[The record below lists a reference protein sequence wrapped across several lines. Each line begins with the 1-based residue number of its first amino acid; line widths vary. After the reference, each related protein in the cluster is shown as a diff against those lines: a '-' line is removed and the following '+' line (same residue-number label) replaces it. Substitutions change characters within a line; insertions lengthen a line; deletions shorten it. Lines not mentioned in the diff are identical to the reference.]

1 MPEQFIH
8 LRLHTEYSIVDGLV
22 RIDEL
27 VKKTAAMAMPAVALT
42 DHSNLFGLI
51 KFYTAAMR
59 SGIKPICGC
68 DVLVENE
75 ENPQRPCPLVL
86 LVRNK
91 EGYRNLT
98 ELISRAYTEKS
109 TSSLLTVRREWVAQH
124 SEGLIALSAGR
135 DGEIGRHLLEDG
147 EDKAAA
153 ALAQWMGWFPGN
165 FYMELH
171 RCGREGEERYIDAA
185 VTLASKMGCP
195 VVATNDVRFID
206 REDFEAHEARV
217 CINERR
223 TLDDPRRSHNYT
235 EQQYLRSAAEMEELF
250 SDLPEAIANT
260 RAIAMCCN
268 LDLELGKPY
277 LPNYPIPENYTVE
290 EFFLEISKEG
300 LNKRLKKIFAKLTPE
315 SDELA
320 LKIKPY
326 YERLDFELN
335 VINQMG
341 FPGYFLI
348 VMEFI
353 QWAKDNDIP
362 VGPGRGSG
370 AGSIVA
376 YALGITDLDPLRYDL
391 LFERFLNPERVS
403 MPDFDVD
410 FCMDGRDRVIAHVA
424 DLYGKE
430 AVSQI
435 ITFGTMA
442 AKAVVRD
449 VARVQGKSYGLADKL
464 SKLIP
469 FEPGMT
475 LTKALEQEPALQ
487 EFIDGDEDA
496 QEIMEMA
503 FKLEG
508 ITRNVGKH
516 AGGVVIAPTK
526 LTDFSPLYC
535 DENGEGLVTQF
546 DKNDVETAGLVKFD
560 FLGLR
565 TLTII
570 DWAIKMI
577 NAQEFADGSSTLD
590 ITEIPL
596 DDRKV
601 YDLLQRGETTAVF
614 QLESRGMK
622 DLIKRLLPSRFEDI
636 IALVA
641 LFRPGPLQSGMVDD
655 FINRK
660 HGRADVDYPHPELEP
675 VLSNTYGVILYQEQ
689 VMQIAQV
696 LASYSLGGADMLRRA
711 MGKKK
716 PEEMA
721 KQRDLFMEGAATRS
735 IDPKQAG
742 SIFDLMEKFA
752 GYGFNKSHSAAYA
765 LVSYQ
770 TAWLK
775 EHYPAYFMAA
785 VLSAD
790 MQNTD
795 KVVTLIEECRQMK
808 LPLVVPD
815 VNLGEFNFTVNVNR
829 EIVYGLGAIKGLGEG
844 PVASII
850 AARKAGGKF
859 VSLLDFCQR
868 VDARSVNKRTLEA
881 LIKAG
886 ALDSLQSGSKDQA
899 RASLFAAIA
908 ETTKA
913 AEQSSRNEAIGV
925 QDMFGEIS
933 PATVPTSAGS
943 GLQTRARP
951 WSEQQRLANE
961 RETLGLYLS
970 GHPID
975 EFLPEIGRMTR
986 DRLANLKP
994 ERESQLVAGLVVST
1008 RTMKSK
1014 RGDTIAFVVLDDR
1027 SARLEVSVFGREYEQ
1042 FRDLLQK
1049 DSILVIDCFVSVDD
1063 YSGAMRGRTKHI
1075 VGLDQARALFAKGL
1089 ELHLHSDYLMPDFTQ
1104 TLTRILE
1111 AHRPAPV
1118 DTDVAPVQSPPEREG
1133 KTRTPSSLAQTQSAC
1148 PVRIYYERRGS
1159 KGCVQLGEQWSVL
1172 PSQGLLQRLQEEFGR
1187 ARVRLNYQQ

>member
-1 MPEQFIH
+1 MTEQFVH

-42 DHSNLFGLI
+42 DHANLFGMI
-51 KFYTAAMR
+51 KFYSAAMR

-75 ENPQRPCPLVL
+75 DNLQRPCPLVL
-86 LVRNK
+86 LVRDK
-91 EGYRNLT
+91 VGYRNLT

-109 TSSLLTVRREWVAQH
+109 TSGLLTVRREWVAQH
-124 SEGLIALSAGR
+124 AEGLIALSAGR
-135 DGEIGRHLLEDG
+135 DGEIGRYLLEDG
-147 EDKAAA
+147 EEKAAA
-153 ALAQWMGWFPGN
+153 ALEQWMEWFPGN
-165 FYMELH
+165 FYLELH

-185 VTLASKMGCP
+185 VTLASKMRCP

-260 RAIAMCCN
+260 RAIALSCN

-290 EFFLEISKEG
+290 EFFLEVSKKG
-300 LNKRLKKIFAKLTPE
+300 LAKRLTKIFAKVLPD
-315 SDELA
+315 SDEMTA
-320 LKIKPY
+320 KIKPY

-353 QWAKDNDIP
+353 QWARDNDIP

-577 NAQEFADGSSTLD
+577 NAQEFADGTSQLD

-596 DDRKV
+596 DDKNV

-660 HGRADVDYPHPELEP
+660 HGRAAVDYPHPELEP
-675 VLSNTYGVILYQEQ
+675 VLANTYGVILYQEQ

-696 LASYSLGGADMLRRA
+696 LANYSLGGADMLRRA

-716 PEEMA
+716 AEEMA
-721 KQRDLFMEGAATRS
+721 KQRDLFLEGAAQRN

-775 EHYPAYFMAA
+775 EHYPSYFMAA

-844 PVASII
+844 PVTSII

-881 LIKAG
+881 LVKAG

-899 RASLFAAIA
+899 RASLFASIA
-908 ETTKA
+908 ETVRA

-933 PATVPTSAGS
+933 PASSPASAGA
-943 GLQTRARP
+943 QKRVRP
-951 WSEQQRLANE
+951 WSEQVRLANE

-975 EFLPEIGRMTR
+975 EFLPELGRMTR

-1014 RGDTIAFVVLDDR
+1014 RGETIAFVVLDDR

-1049 DSILVIDCFVSVDD
+1049 DAILVIDCFVSVDD

-1104 TLTRILE
+1104 SLTRILE
-1111 AHRPAPV
+1111 AHRQV
-1118 DTDVAPVQSPPEREG
+1118 DVVPEALQSQGAPEREG
-1133 KTRTPSSLAQTQSAC
+1133 KKRTPSSLAQAHSAC

-1172 PSQGLLQRLQEEFGR
+1172 PSQALLHRLQEEFGR

>member
-1 MPEQFIH
+1 MSEQFIH
-8 LRLHTEYSIVDGLV
+8 LRLHTEYSIIDGLV

-27 VKKTAAMAMPAVALT
+27 VEKAADMAMPAVALT
-42 DHSNLFGLI
+42 DHANLFGLI
-51 KFYTAAMR
+51 KFYSAAM
-59 SGIKPICGC
+59 SAGIKPICGC
-68 DVLVENE
+68 DVLIENE
-75 ENPQRPCPLVL
+75 DNPQRPTPLVL

-91 EGYRNLT
+91 VGYRNLT

-124 SEGLIALSAGR
+124 AEGLIALSGGR
-135 DGEIGRHLLEDG
+135 DGEIGRYLLEG
-147 EDKAAA
+147 EDKAARV
-153 ALAQWMGWFPGN
+153 LAQWMECFPGS
-165 FYMELH
+165 FYLELH
-171 RCGREGEERYIDAA
+171 RCGREGEERYVDAA
-185 VTLASKMGCP
+185 VALASRMNCP

-223 TLDDPRRSHNYT
+223 TLDDPRRSHNYS
-235 EQQYLRSAAEMEELF
+235 EQQYLRSAGEMEALF

-268 LDLELGKPY
+268 LDLELGKPF
-277 LPNYPIPENYTVE
+277 LPNYPIPEHYTVE
-290 EFFLEISKEG
+290 EYFLEVSKKG
-300 LNKRLKKIFAKLTPE
+300 LDKRLAKIYANLATDSPE
-315 SDELA
+315 YGLA
-320 LKIKPY
+320 TKPY

-353 QWAKDNDIP
+353 QWARDNGIP

-410 FCMDGRDRVIAHVA
+410 FCMDGRDRVIQHVA

-449 VARVQGKSYGLADKL
+449 VARVQGKSYALADKL

-475 LTKALEQEPALQ
+475 LSKALEQEPALQ

-503 FKLEG
+503 YKLEG

-577 NAQEFADGSSTLD
+577 NAQEFAKGEAPLD

-601 YDLLQRGETTAVF
+601 YELLQRGETTAVF

-660 HGRADVDYPHPELEP
+660 HGRANVDYPHPDLEP

-696 LASYSLGGADMLRRA
+696 LANYSLGGADMLRRA

-721 KQRDLFMEGAATRS
+721 KQRDLFMEGAAQRD
-735 IDPKQAG
+735 IEPKLAG

-815 VNLGEFNFTVNVNR
+815 VNLGEFNFTVNANR

-844 PVASII
+844 PVANII
-850 AARKAGGKF
+850 AARKTGGPF

-868 VDARSVNKRTLEA
+868 VDSRSVNKRTLEA
-881 LIKAG
+881 LVKAG
-886 ALDSLQSGSKDQA
+886 ALDSLQPGTKDQA

-913 AEQSSRNEAIGV
+913 AEQSSRNAAIGV

-933 PATVPTSAGS
+933 PVHTPASIGAASRP
-943 GLQTRARP
+943 RARP
-951 WSEQQRLANE
+951 WSEQHRLASE

-975 EFLPEIGRMTR
+975 EFLPELGRMTK

-1027 SARLEVSVFGREYEQ
+1027 SARLEVSIFGKEYEQ

-1063 YSGAMRGRTKHI
+1063 YSGAMRGRAKHI
-1075 VGLDQARALFAKGL
+1075 VNLDQARALFAKGL
-1089 ELHLHSDYLMPDFTQ
+1089 ELHLHSDYLMPNFTQ
-1104 TLTRILE
+1104 TLSQILAQYRVPQALPE
-1111 AHRPAPV
+1111 
-1118 DTDVAPVQSPPEREG
+1118 VAVAQGMERDG
-1133 KTRTPSSLAQTQSAC
+1133 KGRTPSSLAQAQTAC

-1159 KGCVQLGEQWSVL
+1159 KGCVELGEEWSVR
-1172 PSQGLLQRLQEEFGR
+1172 PSQDLLHRLQEEFGR
-1187 ARVRLNYQQ
+1187 TRVRLSYQH

>member
-1 MPEQFIH
+1 MSSKFVH

-27 VKKTAAMAMPAVALT
+27 VNRVLELDMPAVAIT
-42 DHSNLFGLI
+42 DQVNLFGLI
-51 KFYTAAMR
+51 KFYSAAM
-59 SGIKPICGC
+59 SAGLKPICGC
-68 DVLVENE
+68 DVLIENE
-75 ENPQRPCPLVL
+75 EYSQRPTRLTL

-91 EGYRNLT
+91 TGYRNLT
-98 ELISRAYTEKS
+98 ELISRAYTEKQNPGYK
-109 TSSLLTVRREWVAQH
+109 TIRREWLLGH
-124 SEGLIALSAGR
+124 CEGLIALSGGR
-135 DGEIGRHLLEDG
+135 DGDVGRSLLDG
-147 EDKAAA
+147 
-153 ALAQWMGWFPGN
+153 ALDTARVQLEQWMQWFPDS
-165 FYMELH
+165 FYLELQ
-171 RCGREGEERYIDAA
+171 RCGRENDERYIQAA
-185 VTLASKMGCP
+185 LTLASATACP
-195 VVATNDVRFID
+195 VVATNDVRFLHA
-206 REDFEAHEARV
+206 EDFEAHEVRV

-223 TLDDPRRSHNYT
+223 TLDDPRRSHDYT
-235 EQQYLRSAAEMEELF
+235 ELQYLRSPAEMEQLF
-250 SDLPEAIANT
+250 ADIPEAIENS
-260 RAIAMCCN
+260 RVIAICCN

-277 LPNYPIPENYTVE
+277 LPNYPVPQGVTVE
-290 EFFLEISKEG
+290 DYFRQISKEG
-300 LNKRLKKIFAKLTPE
+300 LQNRLQKIFPPLDTTENCSTKEYA
-315 SDELA
+315 ELC
-320 LKIKPY
+320 KPY
-326 YERLDFELN
+326 HERLDFELG
-335 VINQMG
+335 VIIQMG

-353 QWAKDNDIP
+353 QWAKSNDIP

-410 FCMDGRDRVIAHVA
+410 FCMDGRDRVIQHVA
-424 DLYGKE
+424 EMYGKE

-449 VARVQGKSYGLADKL
+449 VARAQGKSYALADKL

-475 LTKALEQEPALQ
+475 LNRAVKEEPQLQ

-503 FKLEG
+503 YKLEG
-508 ITRNVGKH
+508 LTRNVGKH
-516 AGGVVIAPTK
+516 AGGVVIAPTR

-535 DENGEGLVTQF
+535 DDNGESLVTQF

-577 NAQEFADGSSTLD
+577 NAQEFSGSDVKLD

-596 DDRKV
+596 DDRRV
-601 YDLLQRGETTAVF
+601 YDLLQRGETTAIF

-660 HGRADVDYPHPELEP
+660 HGRAQVDYPHPELEP
-675 VLSNTYGVILYQEQ
+675 VLANTYGVILYQEQ

-696 LASYSLGGADMLRRA
+696 LANYSLGGADMLRRA

-721 KQRDLFMEGAATRS
+721 KQRDDFMQGAAQRG
-735 IDPKQAG
+735 IDSQQAG

-795 KVVTLIEECRQMK
+795 KVVTLIEECRLMK

-815 VNLGEFNFTVNVNR
+815 VNLGAYNFTVNHQGD
-829 EIVYGLGAIKGLGEG
+829 IVYGLGAIKGLGEG

-850 AARKAGGKF
+850 AARQAGGPF
-859 VSLLDFCQR
+859 RSLLDFCQR
-868 VDARSVNKRTLEA
+868 VDGRSVNKRALEA
-881 LIKAG
+881 LVKAG
-886 ALDSLQSGSKDQA
+886 ALDCLQIGSKDQA
-899 RASLFAAIA
+899 RASLAASIS
-908 ETTKA
+908 ESVKA
-913 AEQSSRNEAIGV
+913 AEQSSHNHSIGV
-925 QDMFGEIS
+925 QDMFGDIS
-933 PATVPTSAGS
+933 PVQESLPSIS
-943 GLQTRARP
+943 GRSLRVRP
-951 WSEQQRLANE
+951 WSEQFRLNAE

-975 EFLPEIGRMTR
+975 EFLAELSKMTR
-986 DRLANLKP
+986 ERLVNLKP
-994 ERESQLVAGLVVST
+994 ERESQLIAGLVVST

-1014 RGDTIAFVVLDDR
+1014 RGDTIAFIVLDDR
-1027 SARLEVSVFGREYEQ
+1027 SGRIEVSVLAKEYEQ
-1042 FRDLLQK
+1042 FRDLLVRDQ
-1049 DSILVIDCFVSVDD
+1049 ILVLECFVSVDD
-1063 YSGAMRGRTKHI
+1063 HSGAMRGRARNVMSLDAARRKFANSLDLFLQRDSLLPDCCENLENILGKHL
-1075 VGLDQARALFAKGL
+1075 VQPEDS
-1089 ELHLHSDYLMPDFTQ
+1089 EP
-1104 TLTRILE
+1104 E
-1111 AHRPAPV
+1111 A
-1118 DTDVAPVQSPPEREG
+1118 G
-1133 KTRTPSSLAQTQSAC
+1133 C
-1148 PVRIYYERRGS
+1148 MVRIFYERKDS
-1159 KGCVQLGEQWSVL
+1159 KACLQLGSEWRIE
-1172 PSQGLLQRLQEEFGR
+1172 PSQELLHKLQEEFGR
-1187 ARVRLNYQQ
+1187 SRVTLGYGR

>member
-1 MPEQFIH
+1 MPDQFIH
-8 LRLHTEYSIVDGLV
+8 LRLHTEYSVVDGLV
-22 RIDEL
+22 RIGQL
-27 VKKTAAMAMPAVALT
+27 VGKVAQMQMPAIALT
-42 DHSNLFGLI
+42 DHVNMFGLI
-51 KFYTAAMR
+51 KFYSSAIR

-75 ENPQRPCPLVL
+75 ENPQRPTPLVL
-86 LVRNK
+86 LVRDK

-98 ELISRAYTEKS
+98 ELISLAYTS
-109 TSSLLTVRREWVAQH
+109 RASNGLLTVRREWVQKHAK
-124 SEGLIALSAGR
+124 GLIALSGGR
-135 DGEIGRHLLEDG
+135 DGEVGRTLLEEG
-147 EDKAAA
+147 EEKAKEV
-153 ALAQWMGWFPGN
+153 LEGWQQWFPGA
-165 FYMELH
+165 FYLELH
-171 RCGREGEERYIDAA
+171 RCGREREEAYVDAA
-185 VTLASKMGCP
+185 VSLASATGCP
-195 VVATNDVRFID
+195 VVATNDVRFIERD
-206 REDFEAHEARV
+206 DFEAHEARV

-235 EQQYLRSAAEMEELF
+235 EQQYLRSAAEMEALF
-250 SDLPEAIANT
+250 SDIPEAIANT
-260 RAIAMCCN
+260 RSIAMQCN

-290 EFFLEISKEG
+290 QFFAEISKKG
-300 LNKRLKKIFAKLTPE
+300 LEDRFKQIIPREQFADEADYLGKL
-315 SDELA
+315 
-320 LKIKPY
+320 KPY

-353 QWAKDNDIP
+353 QWAKNNDIP

-376 YALGITDLDPLRYDL
+376 YALGITDLDPLKYDL

-410 FCMDGRDRVIAHVA
+410 FCMDGRDRVIQHVA

-449 VARVQGKSYGLADKL
+449 VARVQGKSYSLADKL

-475 LTKALEQEPALQ
+475 LSKALEQEPALQ

-503 FKLEG
+503 HKLEG

-535 DENGEGLVTQF
+535 DENGDGLVTQF

-577 NAQEFADGSSTLD
+577 NAQEFEAGAQGLD
-590 ITEIPL
+590 ITTIAL

-601 YDLLQRGETTAVF
+601 YDLLQNGETTAVF

-622 DLIKRLLPSRFEDI
+622 DLIKRQLPSSFEDI

-660 HGRADVDYPHPELEP
+660 HGRAAVDYPHPDLEP

-696 LASYSLGGADMLRRA
+696 LANYTLGEADMLRRA

-721 KQRDLFMEGAATRS
+721 KQRDLFMAGAAKRD
-735 IDPKQAG
+735 IAPDLAG

-815 VNLGEFNFTVNVNR
+815 VNLGAFNFTVNKNR

-844 PVASII
+844 PVANII
-850 AARKAGGKF
+850 AARNTGGPF
-859 VSLLDFCQR
+859 QSLLDFCQR
-868 VDARSVNKRTLEA
+868 VDGRSVNKRALEA

-886 ALDSLQSGSKDQA
+886 ALDSLQQGSKDQA
-899 RASLFAAIA
+899 RATLFASIA

-913 AEQSSRNEAIGV
+913 AEQSSRNQAIGV

-933 PATVPTSAGS
+933 PVAPTAPVGAGAPP
-943 GLQTRARP
+943 RVRP
-951 WSEQQRLANE
+951 WSEQHRLASE

-975 EFLPEIGRMTR
+975 EFLPELGRMTR

-994 ERESQLVAGLVVST
+994 ERESQIVAGLVVST

-1014 RGDTIAFVVLDDR
+1014 RGDTIAFIVLDDR
-1027 SARLEVSVFGREYEQ
+1027 SARLEVSVFGKEYEQ

-1049 DSILVIDCFVSVDD
+1049 DSILVVDCSVSVDD
-1063 YSGAMRGRTKHI
+1063 YSGSMRGRAKHI
-1075 VGLDQARALFAKGL
+1075 VGLDQARALFASSV
-1089 ELHLHSDYLMPDFTQ
+1089 ELHLHSDYLMPDFPAG
-1104 TLTRILE
+1104 LTRILE
-1111 AHRPAPV
+1111 SFKVELEPALPTPEPV
-1118 DTDVAPVQSPPEREG
+1118 PNEREG
-1133 KTRTPSSLAQTQSAC
+1133 KGRAPSSLASGKSSC
-1148 PVRIYYERRGS
+1148 PVRIYYERQGS
-1159 KGCVQLGEQWSVL
+1159 KGCVQLGEDWAVK
-1172 PSQGLLQRLQEEFGR
+1172 PSQALLHRLQEEFGR
-1187 ARVRLNYQQ
+1187 ARVKLSY

>member
-1 MPEQFIH
+1 MPEQFVH

-27 VKKTAAMAMPAVALT
+27 IKKTAAMAMPAVAIT

-51 KFYTAAMR
+51 KFYSAAMS

-75 ENPQRPCPLVL
+75 DNPQRPCPMVL

-91 EGYRNLT
+91 VGYRNLT

-124 SEGLIALSAGR
+124 AEGLIALSGGR
-135 DGEIGRHLLEDG
+135 DGEIGRYLLEDG

-185 VTLASKMGCP
+185 VTLASNKRCP

-260 RAIAMCCN
+260 RAIALSCN

-290 EFFLEISKEG
+290 EFFLEVSKNG
-300 LNKRLKKIFAKLTPE
+300 LDKRLAKIFATVPPD
-315 SDELA
+315 SDERA

-353 QWAKDNDIP
+353 QWARDNDIP

-376 YALGITDLDPLRYDL
+376 YSLGITDLDPLRYDL

-577 NAQEFADGSSTLD
+577 NAQEFGNGASQLD
-590 ITEIPL
+590 IAEIPL
-596 DDRKV
+596 DDKKV

-660 HGRADVDYPHPELEP
+660 HGRADVDYPHADLEP

-696 LASYSLGGADMLRRA
+696 LANYSLGGADMLRRA

-716 PEEMA
+716 AEEMA
-721 KQRDLFMEGAATRS
+721 KQRDLFLEGAAQRN
-735 IDPKQAG
+735 IDPKKAG
-742 SIFDLMEKFA
+742 AIFDLMEKFA

-815 VNLGEFNFTVNVNR
+815 VNLGEFNFTVNGNR

-844 PVASII
+844 PVANII
-850 AARKAGGKF
+850 AARKNGGKF

-868 VDARSVNKRTLEA
+868 VDARNVNKRTLEA
-881 LIKAG
+881 LVKAG

-925 QDMFGEIS
+925 QDMFGDIS
-933 PATVPTSAGS
+933 PANTPASAGAS
-943 GLQTRARP
+943 SRTWARP

-1049 DSILVIDCFVSVDD
+1049 DRILVIDCFVSVDD

-1111 AHRPAPV
+1111 AHRLASVVPEALQ
-1118 DTDVAPVQSPPEREG
+1118 AQGAPERDS
-1133 KTRTPSSLAQTQSAC
+1133 KRTPSSLAQTHNAC

-1172 PSQGLLQRLQEEFGR
+1172 PSQALLQRLQEEFGR
-1187 ARVRLNYQQ
+1187 ARVLLNYQQ